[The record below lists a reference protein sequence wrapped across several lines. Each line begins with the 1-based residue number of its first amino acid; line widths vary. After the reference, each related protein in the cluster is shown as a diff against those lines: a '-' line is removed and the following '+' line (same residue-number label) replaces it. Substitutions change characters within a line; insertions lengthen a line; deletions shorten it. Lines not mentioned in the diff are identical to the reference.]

1 MAAPARL
8 SPDVEAQPRRLGH
21 AAGVKI
27 VTYAKELGWLAK
39 PEAAEAQ
46 PAEQVKLPE
55 QDRRK
60 DRWLPRSQP
69 RRSRRLRN
77 RPLRDRTRRKTRNRR
92 TRTFPTSP
100 AGDRCSAPLA
110 PRHER
115 QPFEQMHV
123 LLVLEQRAVQ
133 RRDQLLGIALAQNLR
148 ADVFDH
154 QQLQPVQ

>member
-1 MAAPARL
+1 MAAYNAAIAAALKEEKAAPERL

-60 DRWLPRSQP
+60 DR
-69 RRSRRLRN
+69 
-77 RPLRDRTRRKTRNRR
+77 
-92 TRTFPTSP
+92 
-100 AGDRCSAPLA
+100 
-110 PRHER
+110 
-115 QPFEQMHV
+115 
-123 LLVLEQRAVQ
+123 
-133 RRDQLLGIALAQNLR
+133 
-148 ADVFDH
+148 
-154 QQLQPVQ
+154 